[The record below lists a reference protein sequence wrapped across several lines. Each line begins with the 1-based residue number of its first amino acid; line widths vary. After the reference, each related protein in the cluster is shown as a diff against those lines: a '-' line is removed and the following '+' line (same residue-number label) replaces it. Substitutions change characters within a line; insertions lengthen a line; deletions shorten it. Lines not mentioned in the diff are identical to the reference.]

1 MKRMVFICLALVM
14 AATPLLA
21 QPVGEIDVL
30 GVPDRLSSANADQ
43 VTYGNRN
50 VGVGERVVLQ
60 AIAIHVGSQPRYN
73 EYVTV
78 NTATWGF
85 QSMPPGSGSTIQD
98 TAAGSTDGLIVY
110 FVPDSVG
117 AYDVQMSAT
126 TDSGVTV
133 PVVIRINAGT
143 YHGAGIF
150 NAATTSLDSFQ
161 CSPCHQ
167 LTDDKFGEWL
177 NTGHAGVMPKRIND
191 PAGHFADYCL
201 GCHTVGMRGASG
213 TNNNNF
219 GELQAA
225 AGWHVPHNGPNQYE
239 DSLVATNPGLALLSG
254 IQCESCHGPAAEHKA
269 NPGIK
274 PEANLSSEMCGPCHF
289 SSDRHPRGYA
299 WNESAHAISMANGAE
314 YQYMNRSGC
323 SQCHTANGFIEQM
336 IEGGTAG
343 EYADPYPVTCAA
355 CHDPH
360 SDKNPHQLRR
370 ASVAEACTGCHT
382 TRLSS
387 YSGLHHSHQG
397 QMLIGADGTAF
408 PGEPLDGV
416 GDWTGW
422 ELPGYTYENSTHGAI
437 EERCVTCHMANTPT
451 YDPTFATPDTLLNR
465 IGGHTFAVVWD
476 NDTPTEPT
484 DDILNYVG
492 CEECH
497 GQITLAPVRLTQQKT
512 MDLLDDLNALLPQR
526 SDSTPVHPQ
535 DPSLSTIQKAGS
547 YNWYF
552 VANDGSYGTHN
563 FLYSK
568 GLLES
573 SIEQLELGAGAD
585 TIISITDVPNDQGKQ
600 VMILWTKFPAEMKSF
615 DRAENYGVWRL
626 DDAPT
631 AAVEIPRVKN
641 YREMLTSGPVGT
653 QVALG
658 EMVSTFVG
666 TVPATGLDAYSFVA
680 PTLFDSTASGMQWSF
695 FVIAAYSAGNATV
708 YLSPPDSGYSV
719 DNLMPVT
726 PTGLAAVEVTG
737 GVQLTWNAPSDPDID
752 VFDVFRST
760 TASFDPTG
768 MTPIASVKDV
778 EYLDQDVANGTQY
791 YWKIQ
796 AVDFSGNRSDYSDE
810 VTLVVTDVET
820 LEGLPTEFALK
831 QNYPNP
837 FNPTTEIGF
846 AVPKATHIR
855 LSVYTISGELVTTL
869 VDDMMQA
876 GRYRVTWDGQTI
888 NGTPVSSGLYLY
900 RINAG
905 DFVQTLKM
913 VLLK

>member
-1 MKRMVFICLALVM
+1 
-14 AATPLLA
+14 
-21 QPVGEIDVL
+21 
-30 GVPDRLSSANADQ
+30 
-43 VTYGNRN
+43 
-50 VGVGERVVLQ
+50 
-60 AIAIHVGSQPRYN
+60 
-73 EYVTV
+73 
-78 NTATWGF
+78 
-85 QSMPPGSGSTIQD
+85 
-98 TAAGSTDGLIVY
+98 
-110 FVPDSVG
+110 
-117 AYDVQMSAT
+117 
-126 TDSGVTV
+126 
-133 PVVIRINAGT
+133 
-143 YHGAGIF
+143 
-150 NAATTSLDSFQ
+150 
-161 CSPCHQ
+161 
-167 LTDDKFGEWL
+167 
-177 NTGHAGVMPKRIND
+177 
-191 PAGHFADYCL
+191 
-201 GCHTVGMRGASG
+201 
-213 TNNNNF
+213 
-219 GELQAA
+219 
-225 AGWHVPHNGPNQYE
+225 
-239 DSLVATNPGLALLSG
+239 
-254 IQCESCHGPAAEHKA
+254 
-269 NPGIK
+269 
-274 PEANLSSEMCGPCHF
+274 
-289 SSDRHPRGYA
+289 
-299 WNESAHAISMANGAE
+299 
-314 YQYMNRSGC
+314 
-323 SQCHTANGFIEQM
+323 
-336 IEGGTAG
+336 
-343 EYADPYPVTCAA
+343 
-355 CHDPH
+355 
-360 SDKNPHQLRR
+360 
-370 ASVAEACTGCHT
+370 
-382 TRLSS
+382 
-387 YSGLHHSHQG
+387 
-397 QMLIGADGTAF
+397 
-408 PGEPLDGV
+408 
-416 GDWTGW
+416 
-422 ELPGYTYENSTHGAI
+422 
-437 EERCVTCHMANTPT
+437 
-451 YDPTFATPDTLLNR
+451 LLNR

-497 GQITLAPVRLTQQKT
+497 GQITLAPVLLTQQKT

-526 SDSTPVHPQ
+526 SDSTPLRPQ
-535 DPSLSTIQKAGS
+535 DPSLNTIQRAGS
-547 YNWYF
+547 YNYYF

-600 VMILWTKFPAEMKSF
+600 VMILWTKFPAEMLSF
-615 DRAENYGVWRL
+615 ERAENYGVWRL

-631 AAVEIPRVKN
+631 SGVEIPRVKN

-680 PTLFDSTASGMQWSF
+680 PTLFDSTASGMEWSF

-846 AVPKATHIR
+846 AVPKATHVR

-905 DFVQTLKM
+905 DFVQTMKM